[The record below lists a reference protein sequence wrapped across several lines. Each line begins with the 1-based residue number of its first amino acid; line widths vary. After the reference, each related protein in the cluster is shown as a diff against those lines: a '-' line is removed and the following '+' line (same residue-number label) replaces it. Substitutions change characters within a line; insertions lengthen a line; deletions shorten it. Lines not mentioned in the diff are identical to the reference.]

1 MSAIPLSGLEAAAIA
16 LMALL
21 AAVAVDSVIR
31 GAPDRSASG
40 SDRLRDKA
48 KSTARA
54 IPIPEQSRD
63 RCPADRG
70 RVVTRRW
77 HMSQISR
84 DYQARVTG
92 FPPTTEWQFENIE
105 FDGFRSPECRLE
117 EAKARYDQFFDKHT
131 GLPKRFFVMF
141 GVTRMLSQA
150 RVQSMVIRK
159 SPPAKLT
166 WYFMQPISRRYFAEE
181 SAAENLPIGSLL
193 YP

>member
-1 MSAIPLSGLEAAAIA
+1 
-16 LMALL
+16 
-21 AAVAVDSVIR
+21 
-31 GAPDRSASG
+31 
-40 SDRLRDKA
+40 
-48 KSTARA
+48 
-54 IPIPEQSRD
+54 
-63 RCPADRG
+63 
-70 RVVTRRW
+70 VVTRRW

-92 FPPTTEWQFENIE
+92 FPPTTEWQFGNIE

-150 RVQSMVIRK
+150 RVQSMVIKK